1 MFGGGKSK
9 KKLIKRSAR
18 LYLDQDVIKIS
29 LSSLASNPSAPNH
42 LGPLLSGHR
51 IQKYEICLINFI
63 SKFTSRDFDVA
74 NV

>member
-1 MFGGGKSK
+1 MEGEKVR

-18 LYLDQDVIKIS
+18 LYLDQDAIKIR
-29 LSSLASNPSAPNH
+29 LSSLVSNPSDPNH

-63 SKFTSRDFDVA
+63 SKFTYRDFDVA
-74 NV
+74 DV

>member
-51 IQKYEICLINFI
+51 I
-63 SKFTSRDFDVA
+63 
-74 NV
+74 

>member
-18 LYLDQDVIKIS
+18 LYLDQDVIKIR
-29 LSSLASNPSAPNH
+29 LSSLASNPSAPNP

-63 SKFTSRDFDVA
+63 SKFTSGVFLCR
-74 NV
+74 

>member
-18 LYLDQDVIKIS
+18 LYLDQDVIKIR
-29 LSSLASNPSAPNH
+29 LSSLASNPSARNP

-51 IQKYEICLINFI
+51 IQKYEICFINFI
-63 SKFTSRDFDVA
+63 SKFTFGVF
-74 NV
+74 